1 MEQIPKNH
9 LNFVIQSEAKNLIS
23 MNTKSTFLLLKDHSV
38 SGEEFELQHNLE
50 LDMLETIPQPK
61 PEKLSEYYKSEDY
74 ISHTDTKRNLLEYVY
89 HSIRKISLKRKLK
102 LINSFNSESKNL
114 LDIGCGTGDFLETAL
129 KSNWNSTGIEPNE
142 QARLIANS
150 KTNNSVFEIE
160 HLNKLELNSFDVIT
174 LWHVLEHLPDLEM
187 HTALFKSLL
196 KPNGTLVIAVPN
208 FKSYDAE
215 HYKNFWAAYDVPRHL
230 WHFSRTSILE
240 LFKRENIKLVK
251 TLPMI
256 FDAYYVS
263 LLSEKY
269 KSGKMNPFKAFYIGL
284 KSNHKAKQSGE
295 YSSHIY
301 ILKKQ

>member
-1 MEQIPKNH
+1 M
-9 LNFVIQSEAKNLIS
+9 AKQYPIYL
-23 MNTKSTFLLLKDHSV
+23 TLRDHSV
-38 SGEEFELQHNLE
+38 SGEEFQLLHNKE
-50 LDMLETIPQPK
+50 LDMLETYPQPQG
-61 PEKLSEYYKSEDY
+61 EKLSEYYKSEDY

-89 HSIRKISLKRKLK
+89 HSVRQIALKRKLK
-102 LINSFNSESKNL
+102 LINSFQSESKNL

-129 KSNWNSTGIEPNE
+129 KDDWNITGIEPDEN
-142 QARLIANS
+142 ARKIANS
-150 KTNNSVFEIE
+150 KTNNAVSEIE
-160 HLNKLELNSFDVIT
+160 ELVKLKPNSFDVIT

-215 HYKNFWAAYDVPRHL
+215 YYKNAWAAFDVPRHL
-230 WHFSRTSILE
+230 WHFSKTAIE
-240 LFKRENIKLVK
+240 KLFKKENLKLVDI
-251 TLPMI
+251 LPMT

-269 KSGKMNPFKAFYIGL
+269 KSGFMNPLKAFWIGW
-284 KSNHKAKQSGE
+284 KSNRKAKRSKE

-301 ILKKQ
+301 VLKHDNS